1 VRSKSWEYRIGRST
15 THKIIGETCDA
26 IWKALQEEYLPQP
39 TKQRWIE
46 ITDEFWNKWNFPNC
60 IGTLNG
66 KHISIQAPPNSNS
79 MHYNYKKMYSFILMA
94 ISDANYK
101 LIWVDVGDYG

>member
-1 VRSKSWEYRIGRST
+1 MRSKSWEYRIGRST
-15 THKIIGETCDA
+15 THKIIGETCA

-60 IGTLNG
+60 IGALDG
-66 KHISIQAPPNSNS
+66 KHISIQNSNS